1 MQVDYY
7 KLFDMIKAKGM
18 TKQQFKD
25 VVGVKGT
32 TYQNLINNESVTVNT
47 ICKICD
53 YFDCMPDD
61 IMEWIPKS
69 ECESY
74 NKNAEQR
81 KIERQ
86 IAELQRK
93 LAETENRNA

>member
-7 KLFDMIKAKGM
+7 KLFAKLKEDGI
-18 TKQQFKD
+18 TQKKFRD
-25 VVGVKGT
+25 ETGIGGT
-32 TYQNLINNESVTVNT
+32 TFGKLRDNESVTTRT
-47 ICKICD
+47 ICTICD

-61 IMEWIPKS
+61 IMEWIPKGK
-69 ECESY
+69 CEAY
-74 NKNAEQR
+74 NQNAEQR

-93 LAETENRNA
+93 LAETENANR

>member
-7 KLFDMIKAKGM
+7 KLFAKLKREGI
-18 TKQQFKD
+18 TQKEFRD
-25 VVGVKGT
+25 NTGIGGT
-32 TYQNLINNESVTVNT
+32 TFNKLRENDSVTIKT
-47 ICKICD
+47 ICSICD

-69 ECESY
+69 ECELY
-74 NKNAEQR
+74 NQNAEQR

-93 LAETENRNA
+93 LRESENAN